1 MKKYRSTSIIAL
13 LLSGV
18 LALSGCSN
26 PAPSASN
33 TEGSGTAAPSAST
46 TPDTAAV
53 GATELKYALGQAVST
68 LDPHLSVGGS
78 NGAVILN
85 IFEGLYAFNSK
96 LEPVPMLAESTDVSE
111 DGKTYTFHLRQ
122 GVKFHNGKE
131 MKAEDAAASLNR
143 WKTLAP
149 RAKNS
154 FGESLFK
161 AEDDYTVSLTLA
173 SPQNDTLAQLSHVLN
188 FAAIMPKEVVE
199 GASPE
204 GITEF
209 IGTGPY
215 KFVEWKKD
223 QYIDVETFADYQSV
237 EGEPDGFSGKKEP
250 GIEKLRFALVTDT
263 STRFNSFLTGEY
275 SFVDISLDQLPQ
287 VEGQKGIEIIKEISS
302 DYNVVYNKK
311 SPVFSNLT
319 NRQAVNAVL
328 NVEDILLGT
337 VSTPELYELNSS
349 YMFKANAVWHSDAGS
364 DQYNLN
370 NPELAKELLQK
381 SGYKG
386 EEVVLL
392 TTKDLGGKFYN
403 ATLVV
408 QSQLESIGIKTRVD
422 TYDYATML
430 TKRADKNVWD
440 IYVGGFSVPTTPSQ
454 LLYFNAT
461 YGFADDAKL
470 AELLKASTSALT
482 PEAIK
487 AANDALQQ
495 YAWEY
500 LAVSKIGDT
509 LAYYAIRD
517 ELQGLILYAGYP
529 NLGNVKVLK

>member
-1 MKKYRSTSIIAL
+1 MTKLRQSTAIIL
-13 LLSGV
+13 LLS
-18 LALSGCSN
+18 ALLFVYGCSN
-26 PAPSASN
+26 NSGASDSNKPADGNAQAS
-33 TEGSGTAAPSAST
+33 SQTAE
-46 TPDTAAV
+46 AA
-53 GATELKYALGQAVST
+53 GEKELKYALGQAVST

-85 IFEGLYAFNSK
+85 IFEGLYAFNAK
-96 LEPVPMLAESTDVSE
+96 LEPVPMLAESTDVSD

-122 GVKFHNGKE
+122 GIKFHNGKE
-131 MKAEDAAASLNR
+131 MKAEDAASSLNR
-143 WKTLAP
+143 WKEKAP

-154 FGESLFK
+154 FGDSSFEVV
-161 AEDDYTVSLTLA
+161 DDYTVTLKLSA
-173 SPQNDTLAQLSHVLN
+173 PQNDTLAQLSHVLN
-188 FAAIMPKEVVE
+188 FAAIMPKEAVDS
-199 GASPE
+199 AAPE

-237 EGEPDGFSGKKEP
+237 AGEPDGFSGKKEP
-250 GIEKLRFALVTDT
+250 QIEKLRFSLVTDT
-263 STRFNSFLTGEY
+263 ATRFNSFLTGEY
-275 SFVDISLDQLPQ
+275 SFVDISLDDLPQ
-287 VEGQKGIEIIKEISS
+287 VEGQAGIEVIKSISS

-319 NRQAVNAVL
+319 NRQAVNTAL
-328 NVEDILLGT
+328 NVEEILLGT
-337 VSTPELYELNSS
+337 VSTPELFELNSS
-349 YMFKANAVWHSDAGS
+349 YMFKDNVTWHSEAGA

-370 NPELAKELLQK
+370 NPEKAKELLQE
-381 SGYKG
+381 SGYDG
-386 EEVVLL
+386 REIVFL

-408 QSQLESIGIKTRVD
+408 QSQLEKIGFKTRVD

-430 TKRADKNVWD
+430 TKRADQGVWD
-440 IYVGGFSVPTTPSQ
+440 LYVGGFTVPTTPSQ
-454 LLYFNAT
+454 LLYFNPT

-470 AELLKASTSALT
+470 AELLKASTAAIS
-482 PEAIK
+482 PEEIK

-509 LAYYAIRD
+509 FTYYAIRD
-517 ELQGLILYAGYP
+517 ELQGLVLYAGYP
-529 NLGNVKVLK
+529 NLGNVKVLKS

>member
-1 MKKYRSTSIIAL
+1 MNKLRQSTAIIL
-13 LLSGV
+13 LLS
-18 LALSGCSN
+18 ALIFVYGCSN
-26 PAPSASN
+26 N
-33 TEGSGTAAPSAST
+33 SGTNTPTQSPGNEAPAATDT
-46 TPDTAAV
+46 TDKP

-122 GVKFHNGKE
+122 GIKFHNGKE
-131 MKAEDAAASLNR
+131 MKGEDVAASLNR
-143 WKTLAP
+143 WKDKAP

-154 FGESLFK
+154 FGDSSFEVVN
-161 AEDDYTVSLTLA
+161 DYTVALKLTA
-173 SPQNDTLAQLSHVLN
+173 PQNDTLAQLSHVLN
-188 FAAIMPKEVVE
+188 FAAIMPKEVVDS
-199 GASPE
+199 AAPE
-204 GITEF
+204 GITEY

-223 QYIDVETFADYQSV
+223 QYIDVEKFADYQSQ
-237 EGEPDGFSGKKEP
+237 GSEPDGFSGKKIP
-250 GIEKLRFALVTDT
+250 QIEKLRFSLVTDT

-275 SFVDISLDQLPQ
+275 NFVDIDLDNLPQ
-287 VEGQKGIEIIKEISS
+287 VEGQPGIEIIKSISS
-302 DYNVVYNKK
+302 DYNLVYNKK
-311 SPVFSNLT
+311 SPVFSILT
-319 NRQAVNAVL
+319 NRQAVNTALKVD
-328 NVEDILLGT
+328 DILLGT
-337 VSTPELYELNSS
+337 VSTPELFELNSS
-349 YMFKANAVWHSDAGS
+349 YMFKNNTTWYSDAGS

-370 NPELAKELLQK
+370 NPEKAKELLKQ
-381 SGYKG
+381 SGYDG
-386 EEVVLL
+386 REIVFL

-408 QSQLESIGIKTRVD
+408 QAQLENIGFKTRVD

-430 TKRADKNVWD
+430 TKRADAGVWD
-440 IYVGGFSVPTTPSQ
+440 IYVGGFTVPTTPSQ
-454 LLYFNAT
+454 LLYFNPT

-470 AELLKASTSALT
+470 AELLRASTSAIT
-482 PEAIK
+482 PEAVK

-509 LAYYAIRD
+509 FTYYAIRD

-529 NLGNVKVLK
+529 NLGNVKVLKS

>member
-1 MKKYRSTSIIAL
+1 MRSIRSTSIIAL
-13 LLSGV
+13 LLGSLV
-18 LALSGCSN
+18 FLYGCSSAN
-26 PAPSASN
+26 QPSGGN
-33 TEGSGTAAPSAST
+33 EAAPSASS
-46 TPDTAAV
+46 AAPSDAPA
-53 GATELKYALGQAVST
+53 ATELKYALGQAVST

-96 LEPVPMLAESTDVSE
+96 LEPIPMLAESTDVSE

-131 MKAEDAAASLNR
+131 LKAEDAAASLNR

-154 FGESLFK
+154 FGDSLFQ
-161 AEDDYTVSLTLA
+161 AAGDYDVTLKLET
-173 SPQNDTLAQLSHVLN
+173 PQNDTLAQLSHMLN
-188 FAAIMPKEVVE
+188 FAAIMPKEVAE
-199 GASPE
+199 SASPE
-204 GITEF
+204 GVTEF

-223 QYIDVETFADYQSV
+223 QYIDVEAFADYRSAQ
-237 EGEPDGFSGKKEP
+237 GEPDGFSGKKEP
-250 GIEKLRFALVTDT
+250 GVEKLRFALVTDT
-263 STRFNSFLTGEY
+263 STRFNSFLAGDY
-275 SFVDISLDQLPQ
+275 SFVDVSLDQLPQ
-287 VEGQKGIEIIKEISS
+287 VEGQQGVQVIKDVSS

-311 SPVFSNLT
+311 SPIFANLT

-328 NVEDILLGT
+328 NVEEILLGT
-337 VSTPELYELNSS
+337 VSSPELYELNSS
-349 YMFKANAVWHSDAGS
+349 YMFKANSAWHSDAGS

-370 NPELAKELLQK
+370 DPEKAKELLKQ

-392 TTKDLGGKFYN
+392 TTKDLGGRFYN

-408 QSQLESIGIKTRVD
+408 QSQLESVGIKTRVD

-430 TKRADKNVWD
+430 TKRADQKAWD
-440 IYVGGFSVPTTPSQ
+440 IYVGGFTVPTTPSQ
-454 LLYFNAT
+454 LLYFNPT

-487 AANDALQQ
+487 TANDALQQ

-529 NLGNVKVLK
+529 NLGNVKVVK